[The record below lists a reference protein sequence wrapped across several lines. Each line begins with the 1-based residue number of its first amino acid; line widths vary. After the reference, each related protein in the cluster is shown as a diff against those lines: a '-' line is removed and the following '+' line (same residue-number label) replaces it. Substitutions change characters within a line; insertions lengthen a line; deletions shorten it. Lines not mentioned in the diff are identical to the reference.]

1 MQLSLIKNLVNVC
14 SIATVTTLVAITNS
28 AAKVQATV
36 LTFDDI
42 STFGN
47 LVPNGY
53 GGLNWY
59 NMNFFQPP
67 LEGYFPTGYDN
78 GVVSQPNIA
87 HSIRAVISSRPVDFG
102 KVEVQT
108 SGEFVNG
115 GTFDFKSAYF
125 TAAWNNGLNIA
136 VSANSPEYGP
146 YYKEITVDSTS
157 PTKFDFNFIGI
168 DYLSFS
174 ASGGTN
180 AGYGGG
186 GEIFVLDNFTYEIN
200 DVHSVPESTTTLG
213 LLAVASCLLRYSR
226 KYNKNQG

>member
-1 MQLSLIKNLVNVC
+1 MQLKVKQDFINIC
-14 SIATVTTLVAITNS
+14 TIATITSLVAITNS
-28 AAKVQATV
+28 AAQVQAAV

-42 STFGN
+42 STFGD

-59 NMNFFQPP
+59 NMSFFQPP
-67 LEGYFPTGYDN
+67 LEGYYPTGFDN

-87 HSIRAVISSRPVDFG
+87 HSIWAVISTRPVDFG
-102 KVEVQT
+102 RVEVET

-136 VSANSPEYGP
+136 VYASSPEYGQ
-146 YYKEITVDSTS
+146 YYQEITVDSTS

-168 DYLSFS
+168 DYLSFT
-174 ASGGTN
+174 AYGGTN

-186 GEIFVLDNFTYEIN
+186 GEIFVLDNFTYQIN

-213 LLAVASCLLRYSR
+213 LLAAASCILGYSR